1 MFTGLVEGVG
11 QIAEFVPQGG
21 GFLLKVK
28 ASFSLEN
35 TKVGDSIAV
44 DGVCLT
50 VVKVERQAFFAQ
62 LSPETISKTTF
73 KLKKVGDLV
82 NLERALRLGDPL
94 GGHLV
99 SGHVDGVGVI
109 KRIAKMGDYTLFEIS
124 MPSQLLEYM
133 VPKGSIAVDGISLT
147 INEVLE
153 DAIRLMIIP
162 HTLKVTTLGVKK
174 VGDLVNLEVDII
186 AKMVHRFLKPYLYKL
201 GEEKGRE
208 EKSRLTLDFLK
219 THGFA

>member
-11 QIAEFVPQGG
+11 QITELTPLGS
-21 GFLLKVK
+21 GFLIRIKT
-28 ASFSLEN
+28 SFNLEG

-50 VVKVERQAFFAQ
+50 VVQLEPQAFRAQ
-62 LSPETISKTTF
+62 LSPETISRTTF

-82 NLERALRLGDPL
+82 NLERALKLGDRL

-99 SGHVDGVGVI
+99 TGHVDGVGAI
-109 KRIAKMGDYTLFEIS
+109 KRIAKMGDYTLIEIS
-124 MPSQLLEYM
+124 IPKDLIQYM

-162 HTLKVTTLGVKK
+162 HTLAVTTLGVKK
-174 VGDLVNLEVDII
+174 VGDLVNLEVDVI
-186 AKMVHRFLKPYLYKL
+186 AKMVHRFLKPYLSKVE
-201 GEEKGRE
+201 EEKNL
-208 EKSRLTLDFLK
+208 LTFDFLK
-219 THGFA
+219 EHGFA

>member
-11 QIAEFVPQGG
+11 QITELTPLGS
-21 GFLLKVK
+21 GFLIRIKT
-28 ASFSLEN
+28 SFNLEG

-50 VVKVERQAFFAQ
+50 VVQLEPQAFRAQ
-62 LSPETISKTTF
+62 LSPETISRTTF

-82 NLERALRLGDPL
+82 NLERALKLGDRL

-99 SGHVDGVGVI
+99 TGHVDGVGAI
-109 KRIAKMGDYTLFEIS
+109 KRIAKMGDYTLIEIS
-124 MPSQLLEYM
+124 IPKDLIQYM

-162 HTLKVTTLGVKK
+162 HTLAVTTLGVKK
-174 VGDLVNLEVDII
+174 VGDLVNLEVDVI
-186 AKMVHRFLKPYLYKL
+186 AKMVHRFLKPYLSKVE
-201 GEEKGRE
+201 EEKNL
-208 EKSRLTLDFLK
+208 LTFGFLK
-219 THGFA
+219 EHGFA

>member
-11 QIAEFVPQGG
+11 QITELTPQGS
-21 GFLLKVK
+21 GFLIRIKT
-28 ASFSLEN
+28 SFNLEG

-50 VVKVERQAFFAQ
+50 VVQLEPQAFRAQ
-62 LSPETISKTTF
+62 LSPETISRTTF

-82 NLERALRLGDPL
+82 NLERALKLGDRL

-99 SGHVDGVGVI
+99 TGHVDGVGAI
-109 KRIAKMGDYTLFEIS
+109 KRIAKMGDYTLIEIS
-124 MPSQLLEYM
+124 IPKDLIQYM

-162 HTLKVTTLGVKK
+162 HTLAVTTLGVKK
-174 VGDLVNLEVDII
+174 VGDLVNLEVDVI
-186 AKMVHRFLKPYLYKL
+186 AKMVHRFLKPYLSKVE
-201 GEEKGRE
+201 EEKNL
-208 EKSRLTLDFLK
+208 LTFDFLK
-219 THGFA
+219 EHGFA

>member
-11 QIAEFVPQGG
+11 QITELTPQGS
-21 GFLLKVK
+21 GFLIRIK
-28 ASFSLEN
+28 ASFNLEG

-50 VVKVERQAFFAQ
+50 VVQLEPQAFRAQ
-62 LSPETISKTTF
+62 LSPETISRTTF

-82 NLERALRLGDPL
+82 NLERALKLGDRL

-99 SGHVDGVGVI
+99 TGHVDGVGAI
-109 KRIAKMGDYTLFEIS
+109 KRIAKMGDYTLIEIS
-124 MPSQLLEYM
+124 IPKDLIQYM

-162 HTLKVTTLGVKK
+162 HTLAVTTLGVKK
-174 VGDLVNLEVDII
+174 VGDLVNLEVDVI
-186 AKMVHRFLKPYLYKL
+186 AKMVHRFLKPYLSKAE
-201 GEEKGRE
+201 EEK
-208 EKSRLTLDFLK
+208 KLLTVEFLK
-219 THGFA
+219 EHGFA

>member
-11 QIAEFVPQGG
+11 QITELTPQGS
-21 GFLLKVK
+21 GFLIRIKISFNLKG
-28 ASFSLEN
+28 

-50 VVKVERQAFFAQ
+50 VVQLEPQAFRAQ
-62 LSPETISKTTF
+62 LSPETISRTTF

-82 NLERALRLGDPL
+82 NLERALKLGDRL

-99 SGHVDGVGVI
+99 TGHVDGVGAI
-109 KRIAKMGDYTLFEIS
+109 KRIAKMGDYTLIEIS
-124 MPSQLLEYM
+124 IPKDLIQYL

-162 HTLKVTTLGVKK
+162 HTLAVTTLGVKK
-174 VGDLVNLEVDII
+174 VGDLVNLEVDVI
-186 AKMVHRFLKPYLYKL
+186 AKMVHRFLKPYLSKA
-201 GEEKGRE
+201 EE
-208 EKSRLTLDFLK
+208 EKSLLTVEFLK
-219 THGFA
+219 EHGFV